1 MIEIIDLEK
10 TYDVNPILKGIS
22 TTINDGDII
31 SIIGGSGCG
40 KSTFIRCINMLE
52 KPSGG
57 KVLLD
62 GEEISKEG
70 YDLTKISHKMG
81 MVFQSFNLFNHLTVL
96 ENIMLPQIN
105 TLKVSKQEAY
115 DKAISLLHQ
124 VNLSKNA
131 YSFPSA
137 LSGGQKQRVAIART
151 LALNPEVILF
161 DEPTSALDP
170 SMVNEVKYVIKNLT
184 KTGKTMLIVT
194 HDMEF
199 AKSISNR
206 VFYMNEG
213 IIYEEG
219 SPEEIFDNP
228 KKEKTRQF
236 IKGLKVLD
244 INIDSKSYD
253 FIGAT
258 TDIETYCQKN
268 QISYKTAYHIQSIFE
283 ELCMQILLPELKQT
297 NINFKIEHYQ
307 NDNKTIIT
315 TDYGNEVFDI
325 NNTDN
330 KLSLSIIKG
339 LVESMEYQEIDTEYK
354 NRLVLSL
361 KQ

>member
-10 TYDVNPILKGIS
+10 TYDVNPILKGIT

-52 KPSGG
+52 KPTSGR
-57 KVLLD
+57 VILD
-62 GEEISKEG
+62 GEEISNEN
-70 YDLTKISHKMG
+70 YDLTKISHKIG

-184 KTGKTMLIVT
+184 KTGKTMMIVT
-194 HDMEF
+194 HDMDF
-199 AKSISNR
+199 AKSIATR
-206 VFYMNEG
+206 VFYMDEG

-219 SPEEIFDNP
+219 SPEEIFNNP
-228 KKEKTRQF
+228 QKEKTRQF
-236 IKGLKVLD
+236 IHGLKTLN
-244 INIDSKSYD
+244 INIDSKTYD

-258 TDIETYCQKN
+258 TQIETYCQKN
-268 QISYKTAYHIQSIFE
+268 QISYKDAYHIQSIFE
-283 ELCMQILLPELKQT
+283 ELCLQILLPELKET

-307 NDNKTIIT
+307 NDNKTVIT
-315 TDYGNEVFDI
+315 TDYGKEVFDI

-330 KLSLSIIKG
+330 KLSLDIINSF
-339 LVESMEYQEIDTEYK
+339 VENMEYKETDGEYK
-354 NRLVLSL
+354 NQLVLTV
-361 KQ
+361 K